1 MDGDIEEVEN
11 LVNPGGPSLFRFVM
25 FKASEK
31 VTHAKK
37 VETDKAKD
45 DANEFDFTFDDVDLG

>member
-11 LVNPGGPSLFRFVM
+11 LDNPCGPSLFRFVM

-31 VTHAKK
+31 VIHTKM
-37 VETDKAKD
+37 VETGKAKD
-45 DANEFDFTFDDVDLG
+45 DANEFDISKRI